1 MADRYPDRP
10 FPAPDRG
17 DPGRTEGDPL
27 AELARLI
34 GQTDPFGTA
43 GADKAPPPHPLQS
56 RANPRPQP
64 YLPPDED
71 ESAAR
76 MPPPWMQ
83 RARQEA
89 PPPQEDYADE
99 EPAYEPAPV
108 HPLHRYA
115 AQQPAPSAQDY
126 QHDHEQHYQ
135 EEQHYADDEY

>member
-10 FPAPDRG
+10 FPAPGHDRG
-17 DPGRTEGDPL
+17 GDPRGVESDPL

-43 GADKAPPPHPLQS
+43 GAAKAPPHPLQS
-56 RANPRPQP
+56 RANPRPQAYVP
-64 YLPPDED
+64 AEED
-71 ESAAR
+71 ERAAP

-89 PPPQEDYADE
+89 LPPPQQQDYADE
-99 EPAYEPAPV
+99 EPAYEPAPG

-115 AQQPAPSAQDY
+115 AQQHAAPAQ
-126 QHDHEQHYQ
+126 
-135 EEQHYADDEY
+135 